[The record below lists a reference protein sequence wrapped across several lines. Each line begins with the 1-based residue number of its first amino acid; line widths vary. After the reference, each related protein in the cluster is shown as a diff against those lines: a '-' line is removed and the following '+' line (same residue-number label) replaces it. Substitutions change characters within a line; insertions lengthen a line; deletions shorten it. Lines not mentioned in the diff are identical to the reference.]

1 MDCGDRGNRLHWSIS
16 VPEPRF
22 GANVSPTF
30 LAAAARNVES
40 AGFDGIWVSDHPLPV
55 DLSIPREAGS
65 ALDVKLGAGHQTWDP
80 FAALAWLSQVTTR
93 VKLHANAVVLPYRN
107 PFITAKAAATVQHLS
122 SGRLIMSLA
131 AGYLRA
137 EFDALGVDIDRRTE
151 LMNEGVSALQAVW
164 AGKPFAMHT
173 SGWKVDGNAALP
185 APDPRPTLW
194 RAGNGHSAIAYAARF
209 CDGWTPFEVSD
220 NQARATRTAPLE
232 VGTGLLERITLFR
245 KLCAESGRRASL
257 DVSLVRT
264 NWNSWTVR
272 PRQQVRDEL
281 AGLQA
286 MGVTWIVTTLAT
298 NEETE
303 FARRL
308 DTLRTL
314 VL

>member
-1 MDCGDRGNRLHWSIS
+1 MNSGDRGNRLRWSIA

-22 GANVSPTF
+22 GVTVSPRF

-55 DLSIPREAGS
+55 DLSIPREEGAAFDANS
-65 ALDVKLGAGHQTWDP
+65 GAGHQTWDP
-80 FAALAWLSQVTTR
+80 FTALAWLSQVTSR
-93 VKLHANAVVLPYRN
+93 VKLHTNAVVLPYRN
-107 PFITAKAAATVQHLS
+107 PFITAKAAVTVQHLS

-131 AGYLRA
+131 AGYLKA

-151 LMNEGVSALQAVW
+151 LMNNGVSALRAVW
-164 AGKPFAMHT
+164 AGKPFTMHT

-185 APDPRPTLW
+185 APDPHPTLW
-194 RAGNGHSAIAYAARF
+194 RAGNSHSAIAYAARF

-220 NQARATRTAPLE
+220 DRARATRTAPLE
-232 VGTGLLERITLFR
+232 VGTSLRERIGLFR
-245 KLCAESGRRASL
+245 KLCAESGRPTSL

-264 NWNSWTVR
+264 NWNGWTGR

-281 AGLQA
+281 AELRA
-286 MGVTWIVTTLAT
+286 IGVTWIVTTLAT

>member
-1 MDCGDRGNRLHWSIS
+1 MHKRLRDGCLMVAALSMAACMGSARFEHPEMRPFRRLIRAQLCGEQVIAIVLSRLL
-16 VPEPRF
+16 PRF
-22 GANVSPTF
+22 
-30 LAAAARNVES
+30 R
-40 AGFDGIWVSDHPLPV
+40 
-55 DLSIPREAGS
+55 
-65 ALDVKLGAGHQTWDP
+65 
-80 FAALAWLSQVTTR
+80 
-93 VKLHANAVVLPYRN
+93 
-107 PFITAKAAATVQHLS
+107 
-122 SGRLIMSLA
+122 
-131 AGYLRA
+131 
-137 EFDALGVDIDRRTE
+137 
-151 LMNEGVSALQAVW
+151 
-164 AGKPFAMHT
+164 
-173 SGWKVDGNAALP
+173 
-185 APDPRPTLW
+185 
-194 RAGNGHSAIAYAARF
+194 
-209 CDGWTPFEVSD
+209 DGWIPFEVSD

-272 PRQQVRDEL
+272 SRQQVRDEL
-281 AGLQA
+281 AELQA